1 LKYVSEEDDSWRGW
15 QYVTVEELELWVTVV
30 ASVVVVEARDSVSR
44 VEVVVGAYV
53 ESSSEEC

>member
-44 VEVVVGAYV
+44 VEVVVGVYV
-53 ESSSEEC
+53 ESSLEEC

>member
-1 LKYVSEEDDSWRGW
+1 
-15 QYVTVEELELWVTVV
+15 VTVEELELWVTVV